1 MNKSRRSGF
10 LVDGDWLEQ
19 HLDDPGIRIVEV
31 SDYNEEQEANSRSI
45 SRARFTDPGK
55 MSCGTPQT
63 GISPHLKALP
73 S

>member
-31 SDYNEEQEANSRSI
+31 SDFNGEQEAYFQEHI
-45 SRARFTDPGK
+45 PG
-55 MSCGTPQT
+55 
-63 GISPHLKALP
+63 AVY
-73 S
+73 